1 MCFDDSLLAGA
12 LASVDAD
19 DWVADLETRATWWMS
34 NFPIL
39 LFVAVSNDTRC
50 EIFWSIPGCC
60 HPLVSHCF
68 ASHCI
73 KEIPGHLQT
82 ASPHSISE
90 N

>member
-19 DWVADLETRATWWMS
+19 DWVADLETRATWWTS

-50 EIFWSIPGCC
+50 EIPSPYLDAATLLAFP
-60 HPLVSHCF
+60 
-68 ASHCI
+68 
-73 KEIPGHLQT
+73 T
-82 ASPHSISE
+82 AFRQSLY
-90 N
+90 